1 MADEFMERDNEET
14 NDEFSEALLS
24 TSLYPV
30 STRCGSYE
38 RSDSAL

>member
-24 TSLYPV
+24 TSFIPRFYPMW
-30 STRCGSYE
+30 E
-38 RSDSAL
+38 L